1 MQIHSLELTD
11 FKGIGHLRL
20 ADLPERGVVVVHGN
34 NEAGKST
41 VLNAID
47 AVLWEKHSSKKK
59 SIKALKPAGGGAAGA
74 GAGTASSHAG
84 GDRNGGPTVAIEMT
98 VGPYRFTLSKRWL
111 KAPYARLTITAPRPE
126 NLTDEDAENRLK
138 EILDEHLDE
147 KLLHTLFLRQGQEFA
162 ARIQAAGIPSLSTA
176 LDARSGAGEAGGAG
190 SAYAGSD
197 YASSAQTSSAPSSSV
212 QADNDALMQRV
223 EAEYSR
229 YFTQKEN
236 KPAKELKSAK
246 ADLDA
251 AEAAATEAEAK
262 LRELDSFVARYED
275 VERQL
280 ATTEEKLPAAREELS
295 VRREEAEKARAAAE
309 QAAAR
314 RDEYRRALE
323 DLEHAQQAQQQRQNL
338 AVEVEKLTAEADSA
352 RNVAA
357 EKQEQ
362 AADEES
368 RIAELMAQLDEAKQ
382 AHATARQA
390 VRDARAAKDQAA
402 DRQELTALDTLLA
415 DVALA
420 ESNLDS
426 AREAVAAC
434 GRIIEDSDVTAVDDA
449 AGEVRVQRALAE
461 SAAAKL
467 WVSSTADDEI
477 RVDGKSTPLSADPHP
492 VELREGTTVE
502 IGSVT
507 ARYAAGAAAAGSADA
522 GAQLEKAEARLADL
536 LHDLGCTDAD
546 EVRARRDEHREL
558 LATRDAAVR
567 EWEAVIGAKDVGEL
581 RAKQTALR
589 DKLGSDEET
598 VEHQTADAMAAAA
611 EALANAERAEEEAQA
626 AVDNA
631 DAALAPRRERP
642 FGRDAAIAQS
652 NVDNVERMLAAKKSE
667 FEHAVAGK
675 SDDELNAWIESARAA
690 ADKAGRDVEEAER
703 QVAAADPDMAE
714 KLLVGAQAQLETL
727 DKRRSDAE
735 AERYRLTGY
744 IEQAAGAA
752 ETVEIAQADRQA
764 AADTYAAVNRR
775 AQAAKRLRDLLVT
788 HRDAARRRYAEPFA
802 TKLGALASSVFG
814 GDVSFTLDADLAI
827 EQRVHDGVA
836 VPLGALSG
844 GAQEQLS
851 ILTRFAI
858 ADLVADPDS
867 ESVPVVVDD
876 ALGSTDPQ
884 RLQLMSTLF
893 ADAGRQSQVLVF
905 TCDPDRFSRVPGR
918 TEIDIE
924 SMKLN

>member
-41 VLNAID
+41 VLAAID

-59 SIKALKPAGGGAAGA
+59 SIKALKPAGGGPARGA
-74 GAGTASSHAG
+74 TAVGGASGSHAA
-84 GDRNGGPTVAIEMT
+84 DRNGGPTVALEMT
-98 VGPYRFTLSKRWL
+98 VGPYRFTLEKRWL
-111 KAPYARLTITAPRPE
+111 KAPYARLNITAPRPE
-126 NLTDEDAENRLK
+126 NLTDEDAENRLR

-162 ARIQAAGIPSLSTA
+162 ARIHAAGIPSLSSA
-176 LDARSGAGEAGGAG
+176 LDARSEAGVADGGAERTDSAVTG
-190 SAYAGSD
+190 SAP
-197 YASSAQTSSAPSSSV
+197 TSSA

-236 KPAKELKSAK
+236 KPAKELKAAK

-251 AEAAATEAEAK
+251 AEAAASEAEAK
-262 LRELDSFVARYED
+262 LRELDSYVARYED

-280 ATTEEKLPAAREELS
+280 AATEEKLPAAREELTA
-295 VRREEAEKARAAAE
+295 RRDEAEKARAAAE

-314 RDEYRRALE
+314 REEHRRHLE
-323 DLEHAQQAQQQRQNL
+323 DLERAQQAQQQRQNL
-338 AVEVEKLTAEADSA
+338 AAEVEKLTAEAESA
-352 RNVAA
+352 RSHAA

-362 AADEES
+362 AADEER
-368 RIAELMAQLDEAKQ
+368 RIAELTAQLDEAKQ
-382 AHATARQA
+382 KHATARQA
-390 VRDARAAKDQAA
+390 VREARAAKDRAA
-402 DRQELTALDTLLA
+402 DRQELQALDKLLE

-420 ESNLDS
+420 ESNLNS
-426 AREAVAAC
+426 AREQVAAC
-434 GRIIEDSDVTAVDDA
+434 GRIIEDKDVAAVDEL
-449 AGEVRVQRALAE
+449 AGDVRVQRALAE

-477 RVDGKSTPLSADPHP
+477 RVDGTNTRLGAEPQS

-507 ARYAAGAAAAGSADA
+507 ARYAAGADGSGSADA

-536 LHDLGCTDAD
+536 LHDLGCADAD
-546 EVRARRDEHREL
+546 EVRARRDAHREL

-567 EWEAVIGAKDVGEL
+567 EWEAVIGSKDVGEL
-581 RAKQTALR
+581 RAQQAALR
-589 DKLGSDEET
+589 DKLDDEEDSSDAD
-598 VEHQTADAMAAAA
+598 VNAADAMTAAA
-611 EALANAERAEEEAQA
+611 EALADAERGEEDAQA
-626 AVDNA
+626 AVENA

-652 NVDNVERMLAAKKSE
+652 NVDNVERLLAAKKSE
-667 FEHAVAGK
+667 LEQAVAGK
-675 SDDELNAWIESARAA
+675 SDDELNTWIESARAA
-690 ADKAGRDVEEAER
+690 ADASRRELDEAEQ

-714 KLLVGAQAQLETL
+714 KLLMGAQAQLETL

-735 AERYRLTGY
+735 AERQRLTGF
-744 IEQAAGAA
+744 IEYATGAA
-752 ETVEIAQADRQA
+752 ETVEITQADRQA

-775 AQAAKRLRDLLVT
+775 AQAAKRLRDLLVA

-836 VPLGALSG
+836 VPLAALSG

-858 ADLVADPDS
+858 ADLVAEPDT

-905 TCDPDRFSRVPGR
+905 TCDPDRFSRVPER
-918 TEIDIE
+918 MEIDIE
-924 SMKLN
+924 SMKLS